1 MDRGAVRRR
10 LVTKRRLEPPST
22 ARRLAG
28 ESSLPGFRRCLA
40 VTIAAVVCSAAAA
53 GSAQKAV
60 ADDSFDALFRRG
72 SEVNASLKTLTGRFT
87 ESTTSSLLTRP
98 LIARGTVA
106 VERPSRVI
114 LNYDEPEARVVLID
128 GDRLTVSWPGR
139 HIKQVTNV
147 ASAQRRVQKYFVDST
162 PAELRSNFEI
172 ESRRAEDRPGTY
184 RLTMVPKRKQIRE
197 GLTRLEL
204 WLDQSSLLLS
214 AMRMTFPNGDTKL
227 MVLTDVVAN
236 APLDST
242 VFQIDP

>member
-1 MDRGAVRRR
+1 MRDQTPAARVRR
-10 LVTKRRLEPPST
+10 VMQ
-22 ARRLAG
+22 AAAIACVAG
-28 ESSLPGFRRCLA
+28 
-40 VTIAAVVCSAAAA
+40 VVCAAAIGA
-53 GSAQKAV
+53 AATPPQQKAA
-60 ADDSFDALFRRG
+60 ADDSFDALYRRG
-72 SEVNASLKTLTGRFT
+72 SQINANLKTLTARFVET
-87 ESTTSSLLTRP
+87 TTSTLLTRP
-98 LIARGTVA
+98 LVARGTVA
-106 VERPSRVI
+106 VERPSRVV
-114 LNYDEPEARVVLID
+114 LKYEEPEARIVLID

-139 HIKQVTNV
+139 HINQVTNI

-172 ESRRAEDRPGTY
+172 ESRKADDRPGTY

-236 APLDST
+236 APLDPA
-242 VFQIDP
+242 VFKIDP